1 VRWSIATLVL
11 AFVLAGLASPAT
23 ARRKVTVRMTVHLK
37 SDYTHS
43 IDYTDDTDLE
53 CVSTW
58 RGMNEVV
65 ADMPNDRPSV
75 YTITR
80 LAKGKG
86 VTFEKRLGPPQ
97 REDLGVDMRV
107 HMTRTQDA
115 GGTTDCHG
123 FQPFPNDGCGS
134 RNWII
139 RGEPHFVI
147 EKGRPR
153 LYLVP
158 WETVDTLDKLMADD
172 KWRHLGCG
180 YFGDADS
187 YISQTYN
194 EKGEVQK
201 GYFVP
206 LSLSRL
212 FAATP
217 KRLTLHAQ
225 TSFTLC
231 CPSTNFNGGWTEVR
245 TATVTIRKLGG

>member
-1 VRWSIATLVL
+1 
-11 AFVLAGLASPAT
+11 
-23 ARRKVTVRMTVHLK
+23 
-37 SDYTHS
+37 
-43 IDYTDDTDLE
+43 
-53 CVSTW
+53 
-58 RGMNEVV
+58 
-65 ADMPNDRPSV
+65 MP
-75 YTITR
+75 
-80 LAKGKG
+80 
-86 VTFEKRLGPPQ
+86 
-97 REDLGVDMRV
+97 RV
-107 HMTRTQDA
+107 P
-115 GGTTDCHG
+115 G
-123 FQPFPNDGCGS
+123 PFPSDGCSS

-153 LYLVP
+153 LYIVP

-172 KWRHLGCG
+172 KWHDLGCG
-180 YFGDADS
+180 YAGDADS

-245 TATVTIRKLGG
+245 TATSHDTKARRVARRISSDRAGSSTAREA